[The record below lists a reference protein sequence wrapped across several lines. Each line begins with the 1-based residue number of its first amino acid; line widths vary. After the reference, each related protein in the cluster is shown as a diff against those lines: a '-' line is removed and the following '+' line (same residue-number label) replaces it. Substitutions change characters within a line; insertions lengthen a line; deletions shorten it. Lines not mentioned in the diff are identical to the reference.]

1 MGEAHGGFVLVILSC
16 EPCPWLKKINFK
28 LVNYPT

>member
-16 EPCPWLKKINFK
+16 ELCPWLNFD
-28 LVNYPT
+28 LWILNFDL